1 MGLISRK
8 SARTIATLN
17 NTSQT
22 AIRAK
27 KTIIPLLCKV
37 LKVPAVAIFGL
48 LIVNVLLGAKLI
60 HWNTAAFKNINSDVD
75 LGDRRLGMDRALTY
89 LNDETNVPIPTDK
102 HGNQLS
108 LEARIRY
115 LELKTN
121 SFMNFGSN
129 PFFGVVPKPSLCQRS
144 STLQEFGCKAG
155 RVGVDK
161 DLECPGLFDHKVC
174 LDELPKPRT
183 KQESSKAGG
192 KKNSDDPPC
201 LIYDFG
207 IREQPQF
214 GATMAI
220 DFGCEVHGFD
230 PSLVSTNWWDSNRAK
245 ELRELPN
252 YHFHPYGAGGV
263 DGVVTLKEYN
273 WDQVSILR
281 YPTYTLDCE
290 GRDPCGLVS
299 HDSKAFKIPVK
310 TLPTIIKE
318 LGHEGKTID
327 VLKIDVEGSEYAFL
341 ENLLD
346 STGGCPDF
354 IKQISMEWHHFSW
367 DSRYGEGASPSINA
381 IVTLLHTCGLKN
393 FWQYSEGGWPAG
405 EKIYQDLGMKD
416 VRYNLASFLLDT
428 SKRKGSL
435 RATH

>member
-1 MGLISRK
+1 M
-8 SARTIATLN
+8 
-17 NTSQT
+17 
-22 AIRAK
+22 
-27 KTIIPLLCKV
+27 IPLLCKAV
-37 LKVPAVAIFGL
+37 KVPVAAIFVLLMVNMLLVAI
-48 LIVNVLLGAKLI
+48 LI
-60 HWNTAAFKNINSDVD
+60 HWNMAAFEAINSDVD
-75 LGDRRLGMDRALTY
+75 LDDRRLGMDRSSTH

-129 PFFGVVPKPSLCQRS
+129 PFFGLVANPSLCQKS

-155 RVGVDK
+155 REGVHGNNLK
-161 DLECPGLFDHKVC
+161 CAGLFDHEVC
-174 LDELPKPRT
+174 LDELPKPGT
-183 KQESSKAGG
+183 KQESPEAGG

-207 IREQPQF
+207 IRAQPQF
-214 GATMAI
+214 GATMAR

-230 PSLVSTNWWDSNRAK
+230 PSPVSIDWWDSDGAK

-273 WDQVSILR
+273 WGQVSILR
-281 YPTYTLDCE
+281 YPTYTLDCQ
-290 GRDPCGLVS
+290 GKDPCSLVF
-299 HDSKAFKIPVK
+299 HDSKAFELPVK

-327 VLKIDVEGSEYAFL
+327 VLKVDVEGSEYAFL

-346 STGGCPDF
+346 SIGGCPDF
-354 IKQISMEWHHFSW
+354 IKQISLEWHHFSW
-367 DSRYGEGASPSINA
+367 DSKYGEGASPSINA
-381 IVTLLHTCGLKN
+381 IVTLLHTCGLKS
-393 FWQYSEGGWPAG
+393 FWQ
-405 EKIYQDLGMKD
+405 Q
-416 VRYNLASFLLDT
+416 
-428 SKRKGSL
+428 
-435 RATH
+435 